1 MRVLGKYLIVLGILF
16 FALSLEA
23 QNDRKAELQKQK
35 IRLLDEIELANKILG
50 QTKDSEKASLGNIQT
65 VERKIKLRQ
74 SLLVNLDKEVN
85 LLNEDILELNQE
97 IDTLKAEVEKQK
109 DSYAKMIRQAY
120 KTRSNYSRLM
130 FILSSRDFNQ
140 ALKRLEYMKQ
150 YAEFRRRQV
159 KQIEE
164 KQEELNNKLKEVNRQ
179 KLRKEALRGQ
189 MQVERG
195 KLEDEKQTQQEDI
208 EKLKTRESEITSDLK
223 SKQAK
228 AKKIETEI
236 QRIIEAEI
244 RRAKEKAIRNQI
256 EEEAKRV
263 GLVLNKEYNARTEN
277 KTLKALIEKK
287 KQELRAANRPV
298 AETSSTSYELTPAA
312 RQLSANFAAN
322 RQNLPWP
329 VQRGIV
335 TSNFGKQSHPIAK
348 GVIINNTGID
358 ITTEQSAQALSSFNG
373 EVASIVRI
381 PGGAFAVI
389 ISHGNYFTVYQN
401 LTALSVASGD
411 EVKSGQAIGTVFF
424 NPQEQRS
431 MLHFEVWKDNKPQ
444 NPSPWLAK
452 R

>member
-1 MRVLGKYLIVLGILF
+1 MLF

-23 QNDRKAELQKQK
+23 QKDRKTELQKQK

-50 QTKDSEKASLGNIQT
+50 QTKANEKASLGNIQT

-74 SLLVNLDKEVN
+74 NLLINLDKEVE
-85 LLNEDILELNQE
+85 LLNEDILELNKE
-97 IDTLKAEVEKQK
+97 IDTLTAEVEKQK
-109 DSYAKMIRQAY
+109 ESYAKMIRQAY

-130 FILSSRDFNQ
+130 FILSSKDFNQ

-164 KQEELNNKLKEVNRQ
+164 KQAELNDKLKEVNRQ

-195 KLEDEKQTQQEDI
+195 KLENERKTQEADI
-208 EKLKTRESEITSDLK
+208 EKLKARESEITLELK
-223 SKQAK
+223 EKQAK

-244 RRAKEKAIRNQI
+244 KRAREKAIRNQI

-263 GLVLNKEYNARTEN
+263 GLVLNKDYNARTDN
-277 KTLKALIEKK
+277 KELKALIEKK
-287 KQELRAANRPV
+287 KEELRAANRPV
-298 AETSSTSYELTPAA
+298 AETNTTSYELTPAA

-335 TSNFGKQSHPIAK
+335 TSSFGKQSHPIAK

-358 ITTEQSAQALSSFNG
+358 ITTEQNAQALTSFNG

-401 LTALSVASGD
+401 LTALSVANGD
-411 EVKSGQAIGTVFF
+411 KVNSGQPIGTVFF
-424 NPQEQRS
+424 NAQEQRS

-444 NPSPWLAK
+444 DPAPWLA
-452 R
+452 RR